1 MSTPE
6 VIVYGIPNCD
16 QIKKT
21 RQWLNQHEFTHH
33 FHDYRRE
40 ALPRERLE
48 AWVARQGIDRV
59 LNRRGTTWRG
69 LDEARKL
76 AADNDPAEAI
86 TLMLAQPSLIKRP
99 VIEIGGAQPALL
111 VGFSAEALE
120 QALGQRGQ

>member
-1 MSTPE
+1 MNTPE

-21 RQWLNQHEFTHH
+21 RQWLNTHQVPHH

-48 AWVARQGIDRV
+48 AWVAQQGLERL
-59 LNRRGTTWRG
+59 LNRRGTTWRA
-69 LDEARKL
+69 LDDAQKQ
-76 AADNDPAEAI
+76 AADANPAEAI

-99 VIEIGGAQPALL
+99 VIEIGGPEPSLL
-111 VGFSAEALE
+111 VGFSAEALDA
-120 QALGQRGQ
+120 ALS

>member
-1 MSTPE
+1 MNTPE

-21 RQWLNQHEFTHH
+21 RQWLNTHQVPHH

-48 AWVARQGIDRV
+48 AWVAQQGLDRL
-59 LNRRGTTWRG
+59 LNRRGTTWRA
-69 LDEARKL
+69 LDEAQKQ
-76 AADNDPAEAI
+76 AADANLAEAV

-99 VIEIGGAQPALL
+99 VIEIGGPTPSLL

-120 QALGQRGQ
+120 QAIG